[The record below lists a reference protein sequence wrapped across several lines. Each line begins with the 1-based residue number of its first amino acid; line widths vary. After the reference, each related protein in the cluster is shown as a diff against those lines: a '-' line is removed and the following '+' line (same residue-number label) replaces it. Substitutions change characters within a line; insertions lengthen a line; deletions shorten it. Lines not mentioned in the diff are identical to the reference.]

1 MISFVIPALESDEN
15 YLYNCLNAII
25 DEMSKNGTD
34 ETEVII
40 VVKLEKSTEKEFLSR
55 MAERYGNLVRFEFS
69 DGNRS
74 AAKNTGVKLAKN
86 NIITFLDAD
95 TLIGRNFIPTTVRLF
110 DDGHA
115 YVNYSVRALD
125 EEIAD
130 KFRFRFYSRAMN
142 LSQWVHTSLGNSFYR
157 PYGFCMSVRR
167 DYCKDVAEN
176 GEVFLEVLAGHGE
189 DSEFGRRYGKYCND
203 VNKKGTYAGKT
214 LVKTSFREWYVH
226 GAVWALYRM
235 IRNVWEVPYRKKP
248 VVKNWR

>member
-1 MISFVIPALESDEN
+1 MMSFVIPALESDEK
-15 YLYNCLNAII
+15 YLCNCLDAAAGEI
-25 DEMSKNGTD
+25 STNGTGG
-34 ETEVII
+34 EEII
-40 VVKLEKSTEKEFLSR
+40 VVVKLEQSSKRSFLKR
-55 MAERYGNLVRFEFS
+55 MKKYDNLVRFEFS

-74 AAKNTGVKLAKN
+74 VAKNTGVKLAKN

-95 TLIGRNFIPTTVRLF
+95 TVISRNFIPTTVGLF

-115 YVNYSVRALD
+115 YVNYSARALD
-125 EEIAD
+125 EEVAD

-142 LSQWVHTSLGNSFYR
+142 FSQWVHTSLGNNFYR

-189 DSEFGRRYGKYCND
+189 DSEFGRKYGKYCNR
-203 VNKKGTYAGKT
+203 VNKKGMYAGRT
-214 LVKTSFREWYVH
+214 IVKTSFREWYVH
-226 GAVWALYRM
+226 GVTWALYRM
-235 IRNVWEVPYRKKP
+235 IRNVWEVPYKKKP